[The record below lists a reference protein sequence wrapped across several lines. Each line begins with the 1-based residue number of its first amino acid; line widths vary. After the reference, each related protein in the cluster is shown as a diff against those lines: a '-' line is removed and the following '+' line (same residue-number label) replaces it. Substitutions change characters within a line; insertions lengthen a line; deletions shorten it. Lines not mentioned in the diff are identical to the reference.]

1 MSEKEATEDAIN
13 RKLEEIMERK
23 EIEGHE
29 EISHTFKFLAKIL
42 FNVRFDLDEFKIHVL
57 EMLKGVET
65 EADPELEELKF
76 PPEIDLDIKRLKND
90 FYS

>member
-1 MSEKEATEDAIN
+1 MSEKEATEEQIQT
-13 RKLEEIMERK
+13 KLDEIMLTNPDKTTR
-23 EIEGHE
+23 
-29 EISHTFKFLAKIL
+29 FFAKLI
-42 FNVRFDLDEFKIHVL
+42 FNLRFDLDEFKIRVL

-65 EADPELEELKF
+65 EADPEPEELKF

>member
-1 MSEKEATEDAIN
+1 MSEKEATEEQITDTLNKIILN
-13 RKLEEIMERK
+13 NPDKTIR
-23 EIEGHE
+23 
-29 EISHTFKFLAKIL
+29 FLAKIV
-42 FNVRFDLDEFKIHVL
+42 FNTRFDLDEFKIHVL

-65 EADPELEELKF
+65 EADPEPEELKF